1 MNIKKFFV
9 GSFASCAVLAM
20 CSASALPLQIEAALD
35 NSAVNNSVEFAPNDS
50 AGNVSGVVAL
60 SDALHVKREVLASPD
75 DVHYYSFIA
84 VRGQKVVVAR
94 APDFIDEVFW
104 DIELLDSGE
113 WKPLPETTMVFSGLV
128 PGSEIQIRVS
138 YKKGA
143 VFIPQPYGIVFGSYP
158 VLKEFKLRD
167 RYGIKRIPSG
177 HTQPSFLPVQGYTEA
192 NIEAYF
198 VDSLDTPLKGA
209 LGRLDMSLAE
219 SRIKPFFKDVVS
231 DENGKINE
239 VVSFE
244 RCYGGRESDEIN
256 WFYGPGIWRS
266 YYYVGRYRFT
276 SVVSEQHGS
285 AEASEDDQVFG
296 HICQHRKIKS

>member
-1 MNIKKFFV
+1 
-9 GSFASCAVLAM
+9 M

-94 APDFIDEVFW
+94 ATDFIDEVFW

-138 YKKGA
+138 YKKGT
-143 VFIPQPYGIVFGSYP
+143 VFIPQPYEVVFGSYP

-167 RYGIKRIPSG
+167 QYGIKRIPSG
-177 HTQPSFLPVQGYTEA
+177 HTQPSFLLVQGYTEA

-209 LGRLDMSLAE
+209 VGRLEMSLAE

-231 DENGKINE
+231 DENGRIRE
-239 VVSFE
+239 VVNFE
-244 RCYGGRESDEIN
+244 RCYGGRESSDIN
-256 WFYGPGIWRS
+256 YMYGPGTWRS
-266 YYYVGRYRFT
+266 YCYVGEYRFT
-276 SVVSEQHGS
+276 SLVSEQRGK
-285 AEASEDDQVFG
+285 AELLEGTQIFG
-296 HICQHRKIKS
+296 HVCQHRKIKS

>member
-1 MNIKKFFV
+1 MSIKKFCV
-9 GSFASCAVLAM
+9 ASFASCAVLAM
-20 CSASALPLQIEAALD
+20 CSASALPLQIEAVLD

-50 AGNVSGVVAL
+50 AGNVSGVVTL

-94 APDFIDEVFW
+94 APDFNDEVFW

-143 VFIPQPYGIVFGSYP
+143 VFIPQPYEVVFGSYP

-167 RYGIKRIPSG
+167 QYGIRRIPSG
-177 HTQPSFLPVQGYTEA
+177 HTQPSFLLVQGYTEA

-209 LGRLDMSLAE
+209 VGRLEMSLAE

-244 RCYGGRESDEIN
+244 RCYEGRESDEIN

>member
-1 MNIKKFFV
+1 MNIKIFCI

-20 CSASALPLQIEAALD
+20 CSASASPLQIEATLD

-50 AGNVSGVVAL
+50 AGNVSGVVTL

-75 DVHYYSFIA
+75 DVHYYSFTA

-94 APDFIDEVFW
+94 APDYIDEVFW

-138 YKKGA
+138 YKKDA
-143 VFIPQPYGIVFGSYP
+143 VFIPQPYGVVFGSYP

-167 RYGIKRIPSG
+167 QYGIRRIPSG
-177 HTQPSFLPVQGYTEA
+177 HTQPSFLLVQGYTEA